1 MRYIVSYSQKFLTH
15 HILWYA
21 VVLLLAVKIVSVVFY
36 IPFPN
41 NFFFADITKSSLTH
55 LLNGQ
60 RQEMGLNTL
69 TQSQKLDQAAALK
82 AQDMVAKGY
91 FAHQSPQGTTPW
103 HWFSQV
109 GYKYNYA
116 GENLAVGFIDSP
128 EVFYAWLNS
137 PSHKANM
144 VNPNY
149 TEVGTAIVSGF
160 EGNSLVV
167 VQLFGTP
174 KAAAVTSNPKSETPR
189 PEGARLASPSGEVA
203 QNPLVIV
210 DYAHTPEQLEQVY
223 ASLLP
228 KKLVCVLGSCGG
240 GRDKWKRP
248 VLGKIAA
255 QYCREII
262 ITNEDPYDEDPLE
275 IMEQVAEGVGA
286 ALQGEPRPDGR
297 ENSYHIVLDRKEA
310 IKKALELATPE
321 DAVIITGKGA
331 EPLMCLADGKKIP
344 WDDRQIVRSLL
355 SGKM

>member
-189 PEGARLASPSGEVA
+189 PEGARLASPSGEAAKPIEEPIVAVDNPDERVLSQSA
-203 QNPLVIV
+203 QN
-210 DYAHTPEQLEQVY
+210 
-223 ASLLP
+223 
-228 KKLVCVLGSCGG
+228 
-240 GRDKWKRP
+240 
-248 VLGKIAA
+248 
-255 QYCREII
+255 
-262 ITNEDPYDEDPLE
+262 
-275 IMEQVAEGVGA
+275 VA
-286 ALQGEPRPDGR
+286 LTSPDGNTSSSPYSR
-297 ENSYHIVLDRKEA
+297 WLNFIIYGNADYLQYIAYLLLAAVAVCLFINIVMAADKVHP
-310 IKKALELATPE
+310 AL
-321 DAVIITGKGA
+321 V
-331 EPLMCLADGKKIP
+331 
-344 WDDRQIVRSLL
+344 VRSLVL
-355 SGKM
+355 LVILGISLVVDKDLMVYIIPHQLII